1 MRYLSAKA
9 AAEELGVTLQ
19 TLYAYVSRGLL
30 RSEPEPGQTRR
41 RRYSASDVQELKRR
55 QERKRDPAGAIEN
68 AMHWGSPV
76 MESGITLI
84 SDGRLYYRG
93 KDAVELSRRGSLE
106 QVAALIWQADGDSI
120 VCKPQDVDALP
131 WEILRALPPTDAF
144 QVAAPIAST
153 SDLAVYSP
161 DPQVASETG
170 ARIVG
175 LFAAIVAGSAETMG
189 SVAETLREGWG
200 VPGDPE
206 PARGLLNATLILC
219 ADHELNASAFTART
233 VASTGST
240 LYAAV
245 NAGLSALQGH
255 KHGGSTD
262 RVEALFSEVELRGD
276 ATQVLANYMR
286 RGDIVPGFGHNLYPD
301 GDPRAAELLARTR
314 ESYGD
319 AMRLTPADDLARAT
333 EGGLGQR
340 PNIDFALV
348 AVRRAL
354 QLPVGSAL
362 TLFALGRTVGWIG
375 HAIEQYATDRLI
387 RPRARYVGITPEQTG
402 DDM

>member
-93 KDAVELSRRGSLE
+93 KDAVELSRRATLE
-106 QVAALIWQADGDSI
+106 QVAALIWQADGDGI
-120 VCKPQDVDALP
+120 VCKPQDADALP

-144 QVAAPIAST
+144 QVAAPMAST
-153 SDLAVYSP
+153 SDLAAYNP
-161 DPQVASETG
+161 DPQVAPEIG

-175 LFAAIVAGSAETMG
+175 LFASIAVRGGDTLA
-189 SVAETLREGWG
+189 SVAETLRAGWG
-200 VPGDPE
+200 VDGDDGL
-206 PARGLLNATLILC
+206 ARDVLNAALILC
-219 ADHELNASAFTART
+219 ADHEFNASAFTART

-262 RVEALFSEVELRGD
+262 RVEALFSEAEAHGG
-276 ATQVLANYMR
+276 ATQVLANYLR
-286 RGDIVPGFGHNLYPD
+286 RGDVIPGFGHKLYPG
-301 GDPRAAELLARTR
+301 GDPRGAELLARAR
-314 ESYGD
+314 ALYGD
-319 AMRLTPADDLARAT
+319 AMRLTPADDLALAV
-333 EGGLGQR
+333 EDSLGQL

-348 AVRRAL
+348 ALRRAL
-354 QLPVGSAL
+354 SLPMGGAL

-387 RPRARYVGITPEQTG
+387 RPRARYVGIAPE
-402 DDM
+402 